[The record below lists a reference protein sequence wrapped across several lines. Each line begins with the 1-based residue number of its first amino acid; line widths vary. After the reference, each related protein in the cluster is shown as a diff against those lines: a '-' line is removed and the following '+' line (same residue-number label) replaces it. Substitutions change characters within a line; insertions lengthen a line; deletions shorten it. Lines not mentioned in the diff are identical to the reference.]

1 MKILKLSAEN
11 FKRISVVEIKP
22 DGNLVQITGK
32 NGSGKTSCL
41 DAIWCTLEGATH
53 LQSVPIRKGADKA
66 TIQLTLGGDKV
77 ELIAT
82 RTIRARKDG
91 PGFNTTLTV
100 ESADGFRAPSP
111 QEAMDKLMGRIT
123 MDPLAFTREKPK
135 AQFDILRA
143 FVKDIDFDDIAARN
157 KSDFD
162 KRTEAN
168 RDAKRAR
175 TAAEMV
181 HVPDSIDAETQPVD
195 EAALTAELAGAGEY
209 NASIERDA
217 AARAKAVKDA
227 QELEDEAEGMLDPDA
242 LVGLR
247 NHTALPF
254 DRRSDELGKEIH
266 RLELLLKDAKQRL
279 EDNIAERTVAQTDA
293 ERKEREE
300 AARKMRDSL
309 DLRAWLDRAAP
320 LSPKVD
326 TEALTVK
333 ITEARWTNQAIRS
346 RDERAKHIAE
356 AERLE
361 ATSLNLTTAMEGRDK
376 MKADAIAAA
385 ELPVPGLGFGDGLV
399 TIDGLPFDQASDA
412 QQLRTSI
419 AIAIATAG
427 TLRVIRV
434 RDGSLLDDEG
444 LQLLAEMADKADM
457 QVWVESVSNGEK
469 VGFTLEDGHLAG
481 HPPPTEPVSA
491 AKGKEPKKQ
500 TAAGN
505 LL

>member
-82 RTIRARKDG
+82 RTIRGRKDG

-123 MDPLAFTREKPK
+123 MDPLSFKRMKNK
-135 AQFDILRA
+135 DQYDQLKV
-143 FVKDIDFDDIAARN
+143 FVPDFDFDDMAAKN

-175 TAAEMV
+175 AAAEMV
-181 HVPDSIDAETQPVD
+181 HVPDSIDAETQPID
-195 EAALTAELAGAGEY
+195 EAALTAELAGAGEHNGKTEARRIQVQELIDASPATLAKMEADS
-209 NASIERDA
+209 NAAIKLSQDRS
-217 AARAKAVKDA
+217 AARVK
-227 QELEDEAEGMLDPDA
+227 EIEAEIARLQAGIVAINKQAEDDQNKLAVDCSSAMGVQRNAIADMQTTLDSAGP
-242 LVGLR
+242 
-247 NHTALPF
+247 LP
-254 DRRSDELGKEIH
+254 EPI
-266 RLELLLKDAKQRL
+266 
-279 EDNIAERTVAQTDA
+279 
-293 ERKEREE
+293 
-300 AARKMRDSL
+300 
-309 DLRAWLDRAAP
+309 
-320 LSPKVD
+320 D
-326 TEALTVK
+326 TEALTTK

-361 ATSLNLTTAMEGRDK
+361 AVSSNLTTAMEGRDK

-434 RDGSLLDDEG
+434 RDGSLLDEEG

-457 QVWVESVSNGEK
+457 QVWLERVANDGK
-469 VGFTLEDGHLAG
+469 VGFVLVDGHLEG
-481 HPPPTEPVSA
+481 VEPPPAEESRKPPTKA
-491 AKGKEPKKQ
+491 RGKAVP
-500 TAAGN
+500 ADD
-505 LL
+505 LF

>member
-195 EAALTAELAGAGEY
+195 EAALTAELAGAGEHNGKIEARKARRVQVQELIDASPATLAKMEADS
-209 NASIERDA
+209 NAAIKLSQDRA
-217 AARAKAVKDA
+217 AARV
-227 QELEDEAEGMLDPDA
+227 
-242 LVGLR
+242 
-247 NHTALPF
+247 
-254 DRRSDELGKEIH
+254 KEIETEIA
-266 RLELLLKDAKQRL
+266 RLQAGIVAINKQA
-279 EDNIAERTVAQTDA
+279 EDDQNKLAVDCSSAMGVQRNAIADMQTTL
-293 ERKEREE
+293 
-300 AARKMRDSL
+300 DS
-309 DLRAWLDRAAP
+309 AGP
-320 LSPKVD
+320 LPEPID

-346 RDERAKHIAE
+346 RDERAKHVAE
-356 AERLE
+356 AQRLE
-361 ATSLNLTTAMEGRDK
+361 AMSSNLTTAMEGRDK

-481 HPPPTEPVSA
+481 VEPPSADEPTA
-491 AKGKEPKKQ
+491 DKKSKKPRDR
-500 TAAGN
+500 TAEQS